1 MNDMSKPAMLEG
13 RRAIVTG
20 ASRNLG
26 AETAIALARHGAR
39 VAINYRGSAT
49 EAEAVMA
56 ALEAYGTGHVAVA
69 GDVSSSAEV
78 TSMMESAV
86 GELGGLDIVVNN
98 AGPYGATPIM
108 EADESEWQKVID
120 ANLKGTWLCTK
131 AAAPYLRESGDGR
144 VVNLSA
150 VSARVRNRGAYG
162 LAKAAVEILTE
173 ELALELAPYATV
185 NAVAPGQVA
194 ESLEELASYDE
205 EWAQAVRDRTPRGRL
220 VTRAELAEAIA
231 IICTATFSSMTGTI
245 LRFDGGLGLNRF

>member
-1 MNDMSKPAMLEG
+1 MSKPAMLEG

>member
-1 MNDMSKPAMLEG
+1 MSKPAMLDG

-56 ALEAYGTGHVAVA
+56 ALEGYGTGHVAVA

-108 EADESEWQKVID
+108 EADESEWQRVID
-120 ANLKGTWLCTK
+120 GNLKGTWLCTK
-131 AAAPYLRESGDGR
+131 AAAPYLRESRDGR

-162 LAKAAVEILTE
+162 LAKAAVEVLTE

-194 ESLEELASYDE
+194 ESLEELSSYDE

>member
-1 MNDMSKPAMLEG
+1 MSKPAMLEG

-49 EAEAVMA
+49 EAEVVMA

>member
-1 MNDMSKPAMLEG
+1 MSKPAMLDG

-56 ALEAYGTGHVAVA
+56 ALEEYGTGHVAVA

-78 TSMMESAV
+78 ASMMKSAV

-108 EADESEWQKVID
+108 EADESEWQRVID
-120 ANLKGTWLCTK
+120 GNLKGTWLCTK
-131 AAAPYLRESGDGR
+131 AAAPYLRESRDGR

-162 LAKAAVEILTE
+162 LAKAAVEVLTE
-173 ELALELAPYATV
+173 EL
-185 NAVAPGQVA
+185 
-194 ESLEELASYDE
+194 
-205 EWAQAVRDRTPRGRL
+205 
-220 VTRAELAEAIA
+220 
-231 IICTATFSSMTGTI
+231 
-245 LRFDGGLGLNRF
+245 

>member
-1 MNDMSKPAMLEG
+1 MTDKTKPAMLEG

-49 EAEAVMA
+49 EAEAVLAVMG
-56 ALEAYGTGHVAVA
+56 EYGPGHLVVA

-78 TSMMESAV
+78 TEMVGSAV
-86 GELGGLDIVVNN
+86 AQLGGLDILVNN

-108 EADESEWQKVID
+108 EVDDSEWERVID
-120 ANLKGTWLCTK
+120 TNLKGTWLCTK
-131 AAAPYLRESGDGR
+131 AAAPYLRESTDGR

-150 VSARVRNRGAYG
+150 VSAQVRNRGAYG
-162 LAKAAVEILTE
+162 LAKAAVEVLTE
-173 ELALELAPYATV
+173 ELALELGPYATV

-194 ESLEELASYDE
+194 ESLDELASYDE
-205 EWAQAVRDRTPRGRL
+205 EWARAVMDQTPRGRL
-220 VTRAELAEAIA
+220 VTRTELAEAIA
-231 IICTATFSSMTGTI
+231 LICTATFASMTGTI
-245 LRFDGGLGLNRF
+245 LHFDGGLGLNRF

>member
-1 MNDMSKPAMLEG
+1 MSKPAMLEG

-49 EAEAVMA
+49 EAEVVMA

-108 EADESEWQKVID
+108 EAHESEWQKVID

>member
-1 MNDMSKPAMLEG
+1 MSKPAMLEG

-231 IICTATFSSMTGTI
+231 IISTATFSSMTGTI

>member
-1 MNDMSKPAMLEG
+1 MNDMSKPAMLDG

-56 ALEAYGTGHVAVA
+56 AMEGYGTGHVAVP

-78 TSMMESAV
+78 ASMMESAV

-131 AAAPYLRESGDGR
+131 AAAPYLRESRDGR

-162 LAKAAVEILTE
+162 LAKAAVEVLTE

-194 ESLEELASYDE
+194 ESLEELSSYDE
-205 EWAQAVRDRTPRGRL
+205 EWAQAVHDRTPRGRL

>member
-1 MNDMSKPAMLEG
+1 LLEG
-13 RRAIVTG
+13 RRAIITG

-26 AETAIALARHGAR
+26 ADIALALARHGAT
-39 VAINYRGSAT
+39 VAVNYRGSRA
-49 EAEAVMA
+49 EAEAVLA
-56 ALEAYGTGHVAVA
+56 ALGEYGTRHVAVA

-78 TSMMESAV
+78 SSMIEAAV
-86 GELGGLDIVVNN
+86 DALGGLDIVVNN

-108 EADESEWQKVID
+108 EAEATEWERVVD

-131 AAAPYLRESGDGR
+131 AAVPYLRESPAGR

-162 LAKAAVEILTE
+162 LAKAAVEVLTE

-194 ESLEELASYDE
+194 ESLDELASYDP
-205 EWAQAVRDRTPRGRL
+205 EWARGVVARTPRGRL
-220 VTRAELAEAIA
+220 VTRTELAEAIA
-231 IICTATFSSMTGTI
+231 IICGPAFSSMTGTI

>member
-1 MNDMSKPAMLEG
+1 MIDESRPAMLEG
-13 RRAIVTG
+13 RRALVTG

-26 AETAIALARHGAR
+26 ADVAVALARHGAR
-39 VAINYRGSAT
+39 VAINYRGSVVG
-49 EAEAVMA
+49 AEAVLA
-56 ALEAYGTGHVAVA
+56 AAEEHGSGHLTVA
-69 GDVSSSAEV
+69 GDVSSSADV
-78 TSMMESAV
+78 TSLMDAAAA
-86 GELGGLDIVVNN
+86 ELGGLDILVNN

-108 EADESEWQKVID
+108 EADESEWRRVVD

-131 AAAPYLRESGDGR
+131 AAAPYLRDSTDGR

-162 LAKAAVEILTE
+162 LAKAAIEVLTE

-194 ESLEELASYDE
+194 ESLDELSSYDQ
-205 EWAQAVRDRTPRGRL
+205 EWARAVVDRTPRGRL
-220 VTRAELAEAIA
+220 VSRAELAEAIA
-231 IICTATFSSMTGTI
+231 LICTPTFSSMTGTT

>member
-1 MNDMSKPAMLEG
+1 MTDISKPAMLDG

-26 AETAIALARHGAR
+26 AEIAVALARHGAK
-39 VAINYRGSAT
+39 VAINYRGSVT
-49 EAEAVMA
+49 EAEAVL
-56 ALEAYGTGHVAVA
+56 ALLGDYGTGHVAVA

-86 GELGGLDIVVNN
+86 AELGGLDIVVNN

-108 EADESEWQKVID
+108 EADESEWTRVVD
-120 ANLKGTWLCTK
+120 ANLKGTWLCTR
-131 AAAPYLRESGDGR
+131 AAAPYLRDSTDGR

-162 LAKAAVEILTE
+162 LAKAAVEVLTE
-173 ELALELAPYATV
+173 ELALELAPHATV

-194 ESLEELASYDE
+194 ESLNELSSYDQ

-220 VTRAELAEAIA
+220 VTRVELAEAIA
-231 IICTATFSSMTGTI
+231 IVCGATFSSMTGTT

>member
-1 MNDMSKPAMLEG
+1 MTHITTPAMLDG

-26 AETAIALARHGAR
+26 AEVAFALARHGAK
-39 VAINYRGSAT
+39 VAINYRGSAA
-49 EAEAVMA
+49 EAEAVLTT
-56 ALEAYGTGHVAVA
+56 LEEYGPGHVAVE

-78 TSMMESAV
+78 TSMIDSAATW
-86 GELGGLDIVVNN
+86 LGGLDVVVNN

-108 EADESEWQKVID
+108 EADDSEWERVVD

-131 AAAPYLRESGDGR
+131 AAIPHLRASTDGR

-162 LAKAAVEILTE
+162 LAKDAVEVLTE

-194 ESLEELASYDE
+194 ESLDELSSYDQQ
-205 EWAQAVRDRTPRGRL
+205 WAQAVRDRTPRGRL
-220 VTRAELAEAIA
+220 VTRAELAEAVA
-231 IICTATFSSMTGTI
+231 VICTAAFSSMTGTV

>member
-1 MNDMSKPAMLEG
+1 
-13 RRAIVTG
+13 
-20 ASRNLG
+20 
-26 AETAIALARHGAR
+26 
-39 VAINYRGSAT
+39 
-49 EAEAVMA
+49 
-56 ALEAYGTGHVAVA
+56 
-69 GDVSSSAEV
+69 
-78 TSMMESAV
+78 MMESAV

-131 AAAPYLRESGDGR
+131 AAAPYLRESREGR

-162 LAKAAVEILTE
+162 LAKAAVEVLTE

-194 ESLEELASYDE
+194 ESLEELSSYDE

>member
-1 MNDMSKPAMLEG
+1 MTDESKPAMLEG
-13 RRAIVTG
+13 RRAVVTG

-26 AETAIALARHGAR
+26 AEVAIALARHGAR
-39 VAINYRGSAT
+39 VAINYRGSAA
-49 EAEAVMA
+49 EAEAVLDA
-56 ALEAYGTGHVAVA
+56 VEVYGTGHLVVA

-78 TSMMESAV
+78 TSMMDSAV
-86 GELGGLDIVVNN
+86 AGLGGLDILVNN
-98 AGPYGATPIM
+98 AGPYGANPIM
-108 EADESEWQKVID
+108 EADESEWDRVID
-120 ANLKGTWLCTK
+120 ANLKGTWLCTR
-131 AAAPYLRESGDGR
+131 AAAPHLRDSSDGR

-162 LAKAAVEILTE
+162 LAKAAIEVLTE

-194 ESLEELASYDE
+194 ESLDELSSYDQK
-205 EWAQAVRDRTPRGRL
+205 WAQAVVDRTPRGRL

-231 IICTATFSSMTGTI
+231 IICTPTFASMTGTT

>member
-1 MNDMSKPAMLEG
+1 MLEG

>member
-1 MNDMSKPAMLEG
+1 MNDMSKPAMLDG

-56 ALEAYGTGHVAVA
+56 VLEGYGTGHVAVP

-78 TSMMESAV
+78 ASMMESAV

-131 AAAPYLRESGDGR
+131 AAAPYLRESREGR

-162 LAKAAVEILTE
+162 LAKAAVEVLTE

-194 ESLEELASYDE
+194 ESLEELSSYDE